1 MKILV
6 LIFLLFWSSGSTF
19 CAALSPD
26 GLTLL
31 AFKSAVSGD
40 PSASLAG
47 WDEADEDPCRWPGVS
62 CTNVRGFSYPRVV
75 ALTVSGKNLSGY
87 IPSELGSLVFLRRLN
102 LHGNYLSG
110 AIPPQLSNASSLH
123 SLFLYSNNLSGPLP
137 PSLCD
142 LPRLQNLDLSRNSL
156 SGPIPGELRRCR
168 QLQRLHLAGNR
179 LSGEMP
185 AGIWQQMENLLEL
198 DLSSN
203 NLTGTLPPD
212 LGSLRSLSGTLNL
225 SYNQFSGE
233 IPDDLGNLPAAVGLD
248 LRFNNLSGE
257 IPTQGTLSN
266 QSPKS
271 FAGNPRLC
279 GYLLLSPCQEI
290 RQPASPDG
298 QISMGGGGGAKETR
312 KGLRLGTII
321 LIAAADAVG
330 VALIGLALVYAYWKV
345 KNSRPGCSCTG
356 KTRLG
361 GGGGRGNPAICC
373 KKGGSC
379 SDSDEGEESGGD
391 GGGGSG
397 GAEGTLVAI
406 DKGFSCELEEL
417 LRASAYV
424 LGKGGMGIMYK
435 VVLGNGVPV
444 AVRRLGDGGAAERR
458 REFASEVMAVAR
470 VRHPNLVR
478 LKAYYWSPEE
488 KLLVSEFISNGCL
501 AAALHPKPGEASL
514 SWPDR
519 LRIAKGT
526 ARGLAHI
533 HESGPR
539 KLVHGGV
546 KPSNILLDGDL
557 NPHIS
562 DLGLARLAHAAGGGG
577 GAPPSSYLPPEA
589 QVPGSRPSQ
598 SWDVY
603 AFGVVLLELLTGR
616 SPGGSNQA
624 AAATSSSPVT
634 AMETGELA
642 TWARKEVEEGR
653 PPAELVDPAIRSE
666 AQQSRKA
673 VASMLHLALIC
684 SELEPNSRPRMR
696 TVSDKLDKIAA

>member
-31 AFKSAVSGD
+31 AFKSAVSAIPLPASPVGTRPTRTLPVAWSLLHQCTRLLL
-40 PSASLAG
+40 PSRRRAHRLRQESLRLHPLRA
-47 WDEADEDPCRWPGVS
+47 WI
-62 CTNVRGFSYPRVV
+62 PR
-75 ALTVSGKNLSGY
+75 LPP
-87 IPSELGSLVFLRRLN
+87 PSEPPWKLPLRCHSSSAVQCFVSTLSLPLLEQP
-102 LHGNYLSG
+102 LW
-110 AIPPQLSNASSLH
+110 SS
-123 SLFLYSNNLSGPLP
+123 SSP
-137 PSLCD
+137 LCD

-203 NLTGTLPPD
+203 NLTGTLR
-212 LGSLRSLSGTLNL
+212 GGERRRWRRWQRRS
-225 SYNQFSGE
+225 
-233 IPDDLGNLPAAVGLD
+233 
-248 LRFNNLSGE
+248 R
-257 IPTQGTLSN
+257 
-266 QSPKS
+266 
-271 FAGNPRLC
+271 
-279 GYLLLSPCQEI
+279 
-290 RQPASPDG
+290 
-298 QISMGGGGGAKETR
+298 
-312 KGLRLGTII
+312 
-321 LIAAADAVG
+321 
-330 VALIGLALVYAYWKV
+330 
-345 KNSRPGCSCTG
+345 
-356 KTRLG
+356 
-361 GGGGRGNPAICC
+361 
-373 KKGGSC
+373 
-379 SDSDEGEESGGD
+379 
-391 GGGGSG
+391 
-397 GAEGTLVAI
+397 GTLVAI

-470 VRHPNLVR
+470 VRHPSLVR

-562 DLGLARLAHAAGGGG
+562 DLGLARLAHAAGGG
-577 GAPPSSYLPPEA
+577 S
-589 QVPGSRPSQ
+589 GSRPSQ

-696 TVSDKLDKIAA
+696 TVSEKLDKIAA

>member
-1 MKILV
+1 MKIV
-6 LIFLLFWSSGSTF
+6 ILISFLLWLSGSLL

-102 LHGNYLSG
+102 LNGNYLSG

-137 PSLCD
+137 SSLCN

-156 SGPIPGELRRCR
+156 SGPIPGDLRRCR

-179 LSGEMP
+179 FSGEMP
-185 AGIWQQMENLLEL
+185 VGIWPQLENLLEL

-203 NLTGTLPPD
+203 NLSGALPPD

-233 IPDDLGNLPAAVGLD
+233 IPGDLGNLPTDVSLD

-257 IPTQGTLSN
+257 IPTLGTLSN

-290 RQPASPDG
+290 RQPSSPDG
-298 QISMGGGGGAKETR
+298 QISVGGGGGAKQAR
-312 KGLRLGTII
+312 KGLSLGTII

-330 VALIGLALVYAYWKV
+330 VALIGLALVYVYWKV
-345 KNSRPGCSCTG
+345 RNNRPGCSCTG
-356 KTRLG
+356 KTRLGGG

-379 SDSDEGEESGGD
+379 SDSDEAEQSDGGGGGGD
-391 GGGGSG
+391 GGGGEG
-397 GAEGTLVAI
+397 GLVAI

-458 REFASEVMAVAR
+458 MEFAAEVMAVAR

-488 KLLVSEFISNGCL
+488 KLLVTEFISNGCL
-501 AAALHPKPGEASL
+501 ATALHRELPLLVPPIHLHFPHSL
-514 SWPDR
+514 
-519 LRIAKGT
+519 
-526 ARGLAHI
+526 
-533 HESGPR
+533 
-539 KLVHGGV
+539 
-546 KPSNILLDGDL
+546 
-557 NPHIS
+557 
-562 DLGLARLAHAAGGGG
+562 
-577 GAPPSSYLPPEA
+577 
-589 QVPGSRPSQ
+589 
-598 SWDVY
+598 
-603 AFGVVLLELLTGR
+603 
-616 SPGGSNQA
+616 
-624 AAATSSSPVT
+624 
-634 AMETGELA
+634 
-642 TWARKEVEEGR
+642 
-653 PPAELVDPAIRSE
+653 
-666 AQQSRKA
+666 
-673 VASMLHLALIC
+673 
-684 SELEPNSRPRMR
+684 
-696 TVSDKLDKIAA
+696 